1 MFPKS
6 CWKAD
11 KESAFNRCLV
21 PGLCDLVAANDETL
35 FPRLT
40 AWLAL
45 IIMQAAAD
53 LGDIMSADGNANEM
67 VH

>member
-1 MFPKS
+1 M
-6 CWKAD
+6 
-11 KESAFNRCLV
+11 

-53 LGDIMSADGNANEM
+53 LGDVMSADGNANEM